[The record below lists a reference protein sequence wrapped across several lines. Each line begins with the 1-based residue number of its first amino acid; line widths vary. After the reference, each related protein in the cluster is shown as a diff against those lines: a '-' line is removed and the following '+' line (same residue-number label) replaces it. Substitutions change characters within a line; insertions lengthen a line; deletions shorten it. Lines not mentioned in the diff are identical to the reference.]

1 MLNLLK
7 KNNGAIFLLMLNVF
21 LAFIGMGLVIPVMP
35 TFMNMFGLSGTI
47 VGLLV
52 AAFAF
57 SEFLFSPFAGRW
69 ADCYGRKKII
79 VFGLILFS
87 ISELI
92 FGLASETLFLFIGR
106 LLGGIG
112 AGLIM
117 PAVMAYVVD
126 ITTEKERGIGMGW
139 ISAAISTG
147 FIIGPAIGGY
157 LVTWG
162 VRVPFFAA
170 AVAALIAAVVT
181 SFVLPESLGKEQQIE
196 NQKISYDNQLKE
208 LIISY
213 RTPYFIG
220 LMVILVASLGIAQ
233 YETVLG
239 LFVDKKLAF
248 TAQDI
253 ATMIMIGS
261 IVGAIVQFTLFGLLV
276 NKLGEK
282 KLAIYALLSSGLFM
296 LVSITFTNFWLLVI
310 AVAIIFTSFDLV
322 RPAISTFFSK
332 IAGNEQGYVAGLNS
346 AYTSLG
352 YILGP
357 ILAGILFDIHLN
369 IPFIFGSLIMFC
381 GCLVLVTG
389 RRGNQ
394 IK

>member
-1 MLNLLK
+1 MWNLLK
-7 KNNGAIFLLMLNVF
+7 RNNSAIILLMLNVF
-21 LAFIGMGLVIPVMP
+21 LAFVGMGLIIPVMP
-35 TFMNMFGLSGTI
+35 TYMDMLGLSGTI
-47 VGLLV
+47 VGFLV

-69 ADCYGRKKII
+69 ADRYGRKII
-79 VFGLILFS
+79 IIFGLILFS
-87 ISELI
+87 IAELI
-92 FGLASETLFLFIGR
+92 FGLASNTIFLFIGR

-157 LVTWG
+157 LVDFG
-162 VRVPFFAA
+162 VRVPFYAAAMAA
-170 AVAALIAAVVT
+170 AVASIGTLL
-181 SFVLPESLGKEQQIE
+181 VLPESLDKDKQIKNRE
-196 NQKISYDNQLKE
+196 ITHENQLKE
-208 LIISY
+208 LISSY

-220 LMVILVASLGIAQ
+220 LLIILIASLGLAQ

-239 LFVDKKLAF
+239 LFVDQKLGF

-261 IVGAIVQFTLFGLLV
+261 IVGAVVQLTLFGPLV
-276 NKLGEK
+276 NLIGEK
-282 KLAIYALLSSGLFM
+282 RLVLYSFFSTGLFILLS
-296 LVSITFTNFWLLVI
+296 TYFTNFWLLV
-310 AVAIIFTSFDLV
+310 VAGALIFTIFDLI
-322 RPAISTFFSK
+322 RPAISTHFSK
-332 IAGNEQGYVAGLNS
+332 IAGDEQGFVAGLNA

-352 YILGP
+352 YIIGP

-369 IPFIFGSLIMFC
+369 IPFIIGSMIMFL
-381 GCLVLVTG
+381 GCLVLICWK
-389 RRGNQ
+389 N
-394 IK
+394 KW